1 MPSDVAKLK
10 SKKTTV
16 RRKSQRD
23 HVIQTE
29 IFGHPSDLVNDV
41 LIAVTAL
48 PDGMFW
54 RANTGVAVTASRNV
68 VRFNL
73 PGTPDVLGVLRG
85 RAAAIECKTG
95 GGHLNTDQIKWRKNW
110 LRGHGIYIVARS
122 VEQALAELQSA
133 AAPIK

>member
-1 MPSDVAKLK
+1 MTAQPRYRN
-10 SKKTTV
+10 
-16 RRKSQRD
+16 RRATQID
-23 HVIQTE
+23 
-29 IFGHPSDLVNDV
+29 IFVHPSDLVNDV
-41 LIAVTAL
+41 LIAATAL

-95 GGHLNTDQIKWRKNW
+95 GGRLNTDQIKWRKNW

>member
-1 MPSDVAKLK
+1 MTSQPRYRN
-10 SKKTTV
+10 
-16 RRKSQRD
+16 RRAT
-23 HVIQTE
+23 QTE
-29 IFGHPSDLVNDV
+29 IFDHPSDLVNDV

-85 RAAAIECKTG
+85 RAVAIECKTG
-95 GGHLNTDQIKWRKNW
+95 SGRLRKKQPNWRRNW
-110 LRGHGIYIVARS
+110 LLGHGIYIVARS
-122 VEQALAELQSA
+122 VEQVLAELQA
-133 AAPIK
+133 ATPIK